1 MAFSLRAVTDTESR
15 YAQIEKELLA
25 LVYTC
30 QKFHDYIY
38 GYLVTREMDH
48 QPLITILKKLLHSAS
63 ARLQSMMLK
72 LQRYNLHVIYKRGK
86 QLYLADALS
95 RAHLPSTDWADTIED
110 YDVMTVE
117 ALSSRRIEEL
127 RQETQA
133 DYQWRCLSEIISVVW
148 PDSSKKLPHDLR
160 QFYAIRNE
168 LTVDNGLQL
177 RGQRFVIPHSLQRHQ
192 AAASRSP
199 RHRSNKAQGQR
210 NHVLAWHIPGH
221 WAGSF
226 QVCFF

>member
-1 MAFSLRAVTDTESR
+1 
-15 YAQIEKELLA
+15 
-25 LVYTC
+25 
-30 QKFHDYIY
+30 
-38 GYLVTREMDH
+38 MDH

-95 RAHLPSTDWADTIED
+95 REHLPSTDWADTIED

-133 DYQWRCLSEIISVVW
+133 DYQ
-148 PDSSKKLPHDLR
+148 
-160 QFYAIRNE
+160 
-168 LTVDNGLQL
+168 
-177 RGQRFVIPHSLQRHQ
+177 
-192 AAASRSP
+192 
-199 RHRSNKAQGQR
+199 
-210 NHVLAWHIPGH
+210 
-221 WAGSF
+221 
-226 QVCFF
+226 